1 MASCI
6 ELFNYFETSRAKSG
20 RRWHCFKSFLPNY
33 YQVGTSALTFS
44 PGFSEKAFRAEFE
57 FLK

>member
-6 ELFNYFETSRAKSG
+6 ELFNNIETLRAKSG

-33 YQVGTSALTFS
+33 YQVGTSALMFS
-44 PGFSEKAFRAEFE
+44 PGFSEKAFRA
-57 FLK
+57 